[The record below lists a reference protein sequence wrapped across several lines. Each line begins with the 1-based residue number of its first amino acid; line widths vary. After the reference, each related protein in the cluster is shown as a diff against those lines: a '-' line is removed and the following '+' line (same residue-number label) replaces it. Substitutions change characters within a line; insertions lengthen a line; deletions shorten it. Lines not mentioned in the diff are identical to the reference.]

1 MIIETMTIEQVADA
15 LYRDEYANWTYAG
28 AYALAD
34 YMDTLSAELGEDI
47 KFNRIEWR
55 CDFNEFRSLDEY
67 LEQYPDDA
75 ISPLTTP
82 EVWSDVEGLV
92 AVLDNGGA
100 IVHAQ

>member
-1 MIIETMTIEQVADA
+1 MIIETMTIEQAAHA
-15 LYRDEYANWTYAG
+15 LYQDEYANWTYAG

-67 LEQYPDDA
+67 IEQYPDEE
-75 ISPLTTP
+75 I
-82 EVWSDVEGLV
+82 EVWDDVEGLV
-92 AVLDNGGA
+92 SVLDNGGA
-100 IVHAQ
+100 IVRVQ

>member
-1 MIIETMTIEQVADA
+1 MIIETMTIEQVAHA
-15 LYRDEYANWTYAG
+15 LYQDEFANWTYEG

-55 CDFNEFRSLDEY
+55 GDFNEFSSLDDY
-67 LEQYPDDA
+67 IEQYSGEGIEDWDD
-75 ISPLTTP
+75 
-82 EVWSDVEGLV
+82 VDGLV

>member
-1 MIIETMTIEQVADA
+1 MIIETMTIEQIAHA
-15 LYRDEYANWTYAG
+15 LYQDEFANWTYEG

-34 YMDTLSAELGEDI
+34 YMDTLSAEMGEDI
-47 KFNRIEWR
+47 AFDRIAWR

-67 LEQYPDDA
+67 IEQYSDED
-75 ISPLTTP
+75 I
-82 EVWSDVEGLV
+82 EDWDDVEGLV